1 MSFLKRLLRPVRRGA
16 ATFALVDE
24 ERSLRIQH
32 TTALVDP
39 VRERVLALERDGEQL
54 RAELVTVRAEAAQ
67 LLARLDHV
75 EQQVVRRAELVVSEV
90 LHRSEASDAR
100 LATDLQK
107 ALDVLARQQ
116 RDVAALTRS
125 VSGPVPLGP
134 LDPAPAMTAVSPY
147 RMFGELER
155 GTREQ
160 VAARVAQYVPLFAGA
175 EPVVDLGCGRGEF
188 LELATEAGL
197 AVYGVD
203 DDAEAVVACHALG
216 LKAEQEDVLDHL
228 ARLEDA
234 SVGGLMCT
242 HLVEHLPADRLWPF
256 FDEVFRVLAPGGTAV
271 VETPNPST
279 LVTHL
284 ASFWRDPTHVR
295 PVPAPAV
302 WFAARRAGLMV
313 ADTLYGHH
321 PEERLERSGLA
332 HAENGEV
339 RTLARHY
346 DAVVERLNDLLLGP
360 QDYAV
365 VLRKP

>member
-1 MSFLKRLLRPVRRGA
+1 MTSLLKAMLRPVRRAA
-16 ATFALVDE
+16 ATFVLVDE
-24 ERSLRIQH
+24 ERSLRIQD
-32 TTALVDP
+32 TAGLVDP
-39 VRERVLALERDGEQL
+39 VRERVLALERE
-54 RAELVTVRAEAAQ
+54 AERFRHDVAVVKAQSAEV
-67 LLARLDHV
+67 LARVARV
-75 EQQVVRRAELVVSEV
+75 EEQVVRRVELVVSEV
-90 LHRSEASDAR
+90 MHRAEASDAR
-100 LATDLQK
+100 LATDLQR
-107 ALDVLARQQ
+107 ALEVLARQQ

-125 VSGPVPLGP
+125 VSGPLPLGD
-134 LDPAPAMTAVSPY
+134 LQVTPAVTASPY

-160 VAARVAQYVPLFAGA
+160 VAARLGQYVPLFDGLG
-175 EPVVDLGCGRGEF
+175 PVVDLGCGRGEF
-188 LELATEAGL
+188 LELATEVGL
-197 AVYGVD
+197 DVYGVD
-203 DDAEAVVACHALG
+203 SDPEAVAACRLLG
-216 LKAEQEDVLDHL
+216 LKVEDEDALEHL

-242 HLVEHLPADRLWPF
+242 HMLEHLPADGLWPF
-256 FDEVFRVLAPGGTAV
+256 FEQLQRVLAPGGLAV

-302 WFAARRAGLMV
+302 WFAARRAGLVV
-313 ADTLYGHH
+313 ADTLYGHL
-321 PEERLERSGLA
+321 PEQRFERSGLA
-332 HAENGEV
+332 AATNVEV
-339 RTLARHY
+339 RGLAQSY